1 VSVAFAAAPV
11 APGSRVVLPL
21 DAARAVVSW
30 NSRTEEGHVWVR
42 AIGRSGAA
50 GERLRLAQWST
61 DERRSFSEHDAL
73 VAIDVDVVR
82 ALEPLAALEI
92 ETSAPLELLALASD
106 GPTLPPRAAS
116 GRAFELDVPARSQ
129 YPAAAAHPQLPAGD
143 AHSHHPAG
151 TTRSQFPAGTGSL
164 SPGLAASARGWCSP
178 ASLAMILEYC
188 GRDLPLEEVARSVYD
203 SAYGGTGNWSFNVAF
218 AGSLGLRAHAAFLR
232 DLREAEDLLE
242 SGSPPAL
249 SFDWHAGELP
259 GAPLAESAGHFAVLR
274 GFNAQG
280 DPLLNDP
287 AQPGVRTSYPR
298 AAFEA
303 VWLRH
308 GGLAYVVAVPNT
320 DVDESASLV
329 QQLPAPSDPIVSRKP
344 LA

>member
-1 VSVAFAAAPV
+1 MGTRAVSVAFAAAPL

-21 DAARAVVSW
+21 AAARAVVSW
-30 NSRTEEGHVWVR
+30 NSRAAAGQVWVR
-42 AIGRSGAA
+42 AIGRHGAG
-50 GERLRLAQWST
+50 GERLCLAQWSAG
-61 DERRSFSEHDAL
+61 ERRSFSERDAL

-92 ETSAPLELLALASD
+92 ETSAHLDLLALASD
-106 GPTLPPRAAS
+106 GPRLPPRAPS

-129 YPAAAAHPQLPAGD
+129 YLAEPRR
-143 AHSHHPAG
+143 SH
-151 TTRSQFPAGTGSL
+151 FPAGTAQSHDTAASGSL
-164 SPGLAASARGWCSP
+164 SPELAASVRGWCSP
-178 ASLAMILEYC
+178 ASLAMILAYL
-188 GRDLPLEEVARSVYD
+188 GHDLPLEDVARGVYD
-203 SAYGGTGNWSFNVAF
+203 AAYGGTGNWSFTVAF
-218 AGSLGLRAHAAFLR
+218 AGSLGFRGHAAFLR
-232 DLREAEDLLE
+232 DLREAEDLLA

-249 SFDWHAGELP
+249 SFDWRAGELP

-287 AQPGVRTSYPR
+287 ALPGVRTSYPR

-308 GGLAYVVAVPNT
+308 GGLAYVV
-320 DVDESASLV
+320 SAPQNSSADPSGSPA
-329 QQLPAPSDPIVSRKP
+329 QPLPAPPEPVPARRP
-344 LA
+344 LV